1 MRKRL
6 FLVLAVVCIAAVFAG
21 VFAGCNNG
29 DGNGGGA
36 VAGDKI
42 FIEGATLQEIIT
54 ALENAESFTQTQWWK
69 ESGTDHWGD
78 EYTDEV
84 TYRYEVTDS
93 AVVQYSESFEGAEPT
108 SSVFAQYRFGD
119 IDYEMEYA
127 EDGEIYGCSK
137 SLAAIDPDLYSYEA
151 EFFGVER
158 FGDMPVKYA
167 DGKISFD
174 HESAENNA
182 IDGYVKGSGY
192 VRLNGSSI
200 EIGWEGEHSDEYG
213 SYRYSCKYS
222 WSGVNA
228 KVEIPADARALEAQ
242 AEWASYVTYN
252 GVEYKKETDAD
263 GNEYYYVV
271 SGVGEGAVPEKTIN
285 TLPVRERA

>member
-1 MRKRL
+1 M
-6 FLVLAVVCIAAVFAG
+6 VLAVVCIAAVFAG

-108 SSVFAQYRFGD
+108 SSVFAQYRSGD

-127 EDGEIYGCSK
+127 ESGEIYGCSK

-182 IDGYVKGSGY
+182 INGYVKGSGY
-192 VRLNGSSI
+192 VKLVGSSI
-200 EIGWEGEHSDEYG
+200 EIGW
-213 SYRYSCKYS
+213 SYEDPDDLGDAIEKHKFSI
-222 WSGVNA
+222 SGVNTTT
-228 KVEIPADARALEAQ
+228 VEIPDEVRALEAE
-242 AEWASYVTYN
+242 AEWSLWVDYKGVTYRKEIDEN
-252 GVEYKKETDAD
+252 GQ
-263 GNEYYYVV
+263 EYYYVHEKDDE
-271 SGVGEGAVPEKTIN
+271 SAVPETTIN
-285 TLPVRERA
+285 TLPVR